1 MECTQ
6 AEAFEQY
13 IRDLR
18 VVRSISR
25 PSFPEGKA
33 PAAVLEEIQTNAL
46 RCNALMRQNEA
57 LLAQFVYDRDPASL
71 TETDIQ
77 GLSAFAGRLFNY
89 ANSEDMGVA
98 FKVHQLLL
106 AAARSREDVP
116 MIVRE
121 LYYTGITLHYMN
133 VRDEGTGINLLGDA
147 IQVYFTEAAE
157 YMSRYE
163 QLDRN
168 TRQYLIRCVG
178 NTRLGMSCG
187 THEESRRYL
196 ERFRRAMEVIQSAH
210 YHALDPEFPWES
222 YIYSMHMDR
231 MTLLTHLRQEE
242 DPEVAR
248 QVLESAE
255 YIWTHKKKHKGPDA
269 RLQNWRVPYFYAAA
283 RYHAGVGS
291 LEDVVKIL
299 LESAGSVAQD
309 DYSAEA
315 INRKLVLAA
324 YLSVYAER
332 LDDAGAQRYRAAVEQ
347 VRRSA
352 YQHLEQMPASQYP
365 RVVSSAAWELSKI
378 SSSSDETANRRM
390 LGSILAGHKPTYV
403 HSLMVAE
410 LTRALLRRQIE
421 TRPETLVGLLGCR
434 SAAEVQARREE
445 LCQTAYEC
453 GLYHDLG
460 KCAVLMY
467 IDNNARRL
475 LDEEFFCI
483 QSHPRTGAAI
493 LNRMGCGR
501 TLAPAA
507 LYHHCYYNGKGGY
520 PNDVPS
526 CPPEIKGIVDALS
539 VADSLDAATDN
550 IGRCYNLAKPF
561 RTLLEELRAQ
571 SGTRYAPNVVAL
583 FEDERFCQQLAENTD
598 AERKRVYLQV
608 YHAGSEEKE
617 TTLSII
623 ASQCHLPK
631 KGAGIRQRDKEG
643 HSFCLSQDEA
653 FPVHPAGAVQPGYL
667 ATSNSSSARRT
678 CSAVGGTASGRG

>member
-133 VRDEGTGINLLGDA
+133 IRDEGTGINLLGDA

-178 NTRLGMSCG
+178 NTRLGMSRG
-187 THEESRRYL
+187 THAESCRYL
-196 ERFRRAMEVIQSAH
+196 ERFRRAMDIIQSAH
-210 YHALDPEFPWES
+210 YHAMDPEFPWES

-248 QVLESAE
+248 QVLESA
-255 YIWTHKKKHKGPDA
+255 
-269 RLQNWRVPYFYAAA
+269 
-283 RYHAGVGS
+283 
-291 LEDVVKIL
+291 
-299 LESAGSVAQD
+299 GSVAQD

-332 LDDAGAQRYRAAVEQ
+332 LDEAGAQRYRATVEQ

-352 YQHLEQMPASQYP
+352 DQYLEQMPASQYP
-365 RVVSSAAWELSKI
+365 RVVNSAAWELSKI
-378 SSSSDETANRRM
+378 STSSDETANRRM

-410 LTRALLRRQIE
+410 LTRALLHRQIE

-483 QSHPRTGAAI
+483 QSHPRTGADI

-501 TLAPAA
+501 TLALAA

-526 CPPEIKGIVDALS
+526 CPAEIKGIVDALS

-561 RTLLEELRAQ
+561 RALLEELRAQ

-608 YHAGSEEKE
+608 YHAGSEEK
-617 TTLSII
+617 
-623 ASQCHLPK
+623 
-631 KGAGIRQRDKEG
+631 
-643 HSFCLSQDEA
+643 
-653 FPVHPAGAVQPGYL
+653 
-667 ATSNSSSARRT
+667 
-678 CSAVGGTASGRG
+678 

>member
-157 YMSRYE
+157 SMSRYE

-178 NTRLGMSCG
+178 NTRLGMSRG
-187 THEESRRYL
+187 THAESCRYL

-248 QVLESAE
+248 QVLESA
-255 YIWTHKKKHKGPDA
+255 
-269 RLQNWRVPYFYAAA
+269 
-283 RYHAGVGS
+283 
-291 LEDVVKIL
+291 
-299 LESAGSVAQD
+299 GSVAQD

-332 LDDAGAQRYRAAVEQ
+332 LDEAGAQRYRATVEQ

-352 YQHLEQMPASQYP
+352 YQYLEQMPASQYP
-365 RVVSSAAWELSKI
+365 RVVNSAAWELSKI
-378 SSSSDETANRRM
+378 NTSSDETANRRM

-410 LTRALLRRQIE
+410 LTRALLHRQIE

-445 LCQTAYEC
+445 FCQTAYEC

-526 CPPEIKGIVDALS
+526 CPAEIKGIVDALS

-561 RTLLEELRAQ
+561 HALLEELRAQ

-608 YHAGSEEKE
+608 YHAGSEEK
-617 TTLSII
+617 
-623 ASQCHLPK
+623 
-631 KGAGIRQRDKEG
+631 
-643 HSFCLSQDEA
+643 
-653 FPVHPAGAVQPGYL
+653 
-667 ATSNSSSARRT
+667 
-678 CSAVGGTASGRG
+678 

>member
-13 IRDLR
+13 IRNLR

-178 NTRLGMSCG
+178 NTRLGMSRG

-196 ERFRRAMEVIQSAH
+196 ERFRRAMDIIQSAH

-248 QVLESAE
+248 QVLESA
-255 YIWTHKKKHKGPDA
+255 
-269 RLQNWRVPYFYAAA
+269 
-283 RYHAGVGS
+283 
-291 LEDVVKIL
+291 
-299 LESAGSVAQD
+299 GSVAQD

-332 LDDAGAQRYRAAVEQ
+332 LDEAGAQRYRATVEQ

-352 YQHLEQMPASQYP
+352 YQYLEQMPASQYP
-365 RVVSSAAWELSKI
+365 RVVNSAAWELSKI
-378 SSSSDETANRRM
+378 NTSSDETANRRM

-410 LTRALLRRQIE
+410 LTRALLHRQIE

-445 LCQTAYEC
+445 FCQTAYEC

-526 CPPEIKGIVDALS
+526 CPAEIKGIVDALS

-561 RTLLEELRAQ
+561 HALLEELRAQ

-608 YHAGSEEKE
+608 YHAGSEEK
-617 TTLSII
+617 
-623 ASQCHLPK
+623 
-631 KGAGIRQRDKEG
+631 
-643 HSFCLSQDEA
+643 
-653 FPVHPAGAVQPGYL
+653 
-667 ATSNSSSARRT
+667 
-678 CSAVGGTASGRG
+678 

>member
-1 MECTQ
+1 MERTQ
-6 AEAFEQY
+6 AFEQY

-46 RCNALMRQNEA
+46 RCNTLMRQNEA

-71 TETDIQ
+71 TEEDIQ

-178 NTRLGMSCG
+178 NTRLGMSRG
-187 THEESRRYL
+187 THAESCRYL
-196 ERFRRAMEVIQSAH
+196 ERFRRAMDIIQSAH

-231 MTLLTHLRQEE
+231 MTLLPHLRQEE

-255 YIWTHKKKHKGPDA
+255 YIWGHKKKYKGQEA

-332 LDDAGAQRYRAAVEQ
+332 LDEAGAQRYRATVEQ

-352 YQHLEQMPASQYP
+352 DQYLEQMPASQYP
-365 RVVSSAAWELSKI
+365 RVVNSAAWELSKI
-378 SSSSDETANRRM
+378 NTSSDETANRRM

-410 LTRALLRRQIE
+410 LTRALLHRQIE

-445 LCQTAYEC
+445 LTERQRQVLALCYDQ
-453 GLYHDLG
+453 GLSVTE
-460 KCAVLMY
+460 A
-467 IDNNARRL
+467 ARRL
-475 LDEEFFCI
+475 GVAP
-483 QSHPRTGAAI
+483 STVSRTMQRA
-493 LNRMGCGR
+493 RHR
-501 TLAPAA
+501 
-507 LYHHCYYNGKGGY
+507 LY
-520 PNDVPS
+520 
-526 CPPEIKGIVDALS
+526 
-539 VADSLDAATDN
+539 
-550 IGRCYNLAKPF
+550 RC
-561 RTLLEELRAQ
+561 LRY
-571 SGTRYAPNVVAL
+571 GL
-583 FEDERFCQQLAENTD
+583 
-598 AERKRVYLQV
+598 
-608 YHAGSEEKE
+608 
-617 TTLSII
+617 
-623 ASQCHLPK
+623 
-631 KGAGIRQRDKEG
+631 
-643 HSFCLSQDEA
+643 
-653 FPVHPAGAVQPGYL
+653 
-667 ATSNSSSARRT
+667 
-678 CSAVGGTASGRG
+678 

>member
-57 LLAQFVYDRDPASL
+57 LLAQFVYDRDPVSL
-71 TETDIQ
+71 TEEDIQ

-178 NTRLGMSCG
+178 NTRLGMSRG
-187 THEESRRYL
+187 THAESCRYL
-196 ERFRRAMEVIQSAH
+196 ERFRRAMDIIQSAH

-248 QVLESAE
+248 QVLESA
-255 YIWTHKKKHKGPDA
+255 
-269 RLQNWRVPYFYAAA
+269 
-283 RYHAGVGS
+283 
-291 LEDVVKIL
+291 
-299 LESAGSVAQD
+299 GSVAQD

-332 LDDAGAQRYRAAVEQ
+332 LDEAGAQRYRATVEQ

-352 YQHLEQMPASQYP
+352 DQYLEQMPASQYP
-365 RVVSSAAWELSKI
+365 RVVNSAAWELSKI
-378 SSSSDETANRRM
+378 NTSSDETANRRM

-410 LTRALLRRQIE
+410 LTRALLQRQIE

-483 QSHPRTGAAI
+483 QSHPRTGADI

-501 TLAPAA
+501 TLALAA

-608 YHAGSEEKE
+608 YHAGSEEK
-617 TTLSII
+617 
-623 ASQCHLPK
+623 
-631 KGAGIRQRDKEG
+631 
-643 HSFCLSQDEA
+643 
-653 FPVHPAGAVQPGYL
+653 
-667 ATSNSSSARRT
+667 
-678 CSAVGGTASGRG
+678 

>member
-13 IRDLR
+13 IRNLR

-71 TETDIQ
+71 AETDIQ

-157 YMSRYE
+157 SMSRYE

-178 NTRLGMSCG
+178 NTRLGMSRG
-187 THEESRRYL
+187 THAESCRYL

-248 QVLESAE
+248 QVLESA
-255 YIWTHKKKHKGPDA
+255 
-269 RLQNWRVPYFYAAA
+269 
-283 RYHAGVGS
+283 
-291 LEDVVKIL
+291 
-299 LESAGSVAQD
+299 GSVAQD

-332 LDDAGAQRYRAAVEQ
+332 LDEAGAQRYRATVEQ

-352 YQHLEQMPASQYP
+352 YQYLEQMPASQYP
-365 RVVSSAAWELSKI
+365 RVVNSAAWELSKI
-378 SSSSDETANRRM
+378 NTSSDETANRRM

-410 LTRALLRRQIE
+410 LTRALLHRQIE

-445 LCQTAYEC
+445 FCQTAYEC

-526 CPPEIKGIVDALS
+526 CPAEIKGIVDALS

-561 RTLLEELRAQ
+561 HALLEELRAQ

-608 YHAGSEEKE
+608 YHAGSEEK
-617 TTLSII
+617 
-623 ASQCHLPK
+623 
-631 KGAGIRQRDKEG
+631 
-643 HSFCLSQDEA
+643 
-653 FPVHPAGAVQPGYL
+653 
-667 ATSNSSSARRT
+667 
-678 CSAVGGTASGRG
+678 

>member
-33 PAAVLEEIQTNAL
+33 PAAVLDEIQTNAL
-46 RCNALMRQNEA
+46 RCNTLMRQNEA

-71 TETDIQ
+71 TEEDIQ

-106 AAARSREDVP
+106 AAARSRENVP

-157 YMSRYE
+157 YMSQYE

-178 NTRLGMSCG
+178 NTRLGMSRG
-187 THEESRRYL
+187 THAESCRYL
-196 ERFRRAMEVIQSAH
+196 ERFRRAMDIIQSAH
-210 YHALDPEFPWES
+210 YHALDPEFLWES

-255 YIWTHKKKHKGPDA
+255 YIWGHKKKYKGQDA

-332 LDDAGAQRYRAAVEQ
+332 LDEAGAQRYRATVEQ

-352 YQHLEQMPASQYP
+352 DQYLEQMPASQYP
-365 RVVSSAAWELSKI
+365 RVVNSAAWELSKI
-378 SSSSDETANRRM
+378 NTSSDETANRRM

-410 LTRALLRRQIE
+410 LTRALLHRQIE
-421 TRPETLVGLLGCR
+421 TRPETLVG
-434 SAAEVQARREE
+434 
-445 LCQTAYEC
+445 
-453 GLYHDLG
+453 
-460 KCAVLMY
+460 
-467 IDNNARRL
+467 L

-483 QSHPRTGAAI
+483 QSHPRTGADI

-501 TLAPAA
+501 TLALAA

-608 YHAGSEEKE
+608 YHAGSEEK
-617 TTLSII
+617 
-623 ASQCHLPK
+623 
-631 KGAGIRQRDKEG
+631 
-643 HSFCLSQDEA
+643 
-653 FPVHPAGAVQPGYL
+653 
-667 ATSNSSSARRT
+667 
-678 CSAVGGTASGRG
+678 

>member
-89 ANSEDMGVA
+89 ANSEDVGVA

-178 NTRLGMSCG
+178 NTRLGMSRG
-187 THEESRRYL
+187 THAESCRYL

-255 YIWTHKKKHKGPDA
+255 YIWEHKKKHKGPDA

-332 LDDAGAQRYRAAVEQ
+332 LDEAGAQRYRATVEQ

-352 YQHLEQMPASQYP
+352 DQYLEQMPASQYP
-365 RVVSSAAWELSKI
+365 RVVNSAAWELSKI
-378 SSSSDETANRRM
+378 STSSDETANRRM

-410 LTRALLRRQIE
+410 LTRALLHRQIE
-421 TRPETLVGLLGCR
+421 TRPETLVG
-434 SAAEVQARREE
+434 
-445 LCQTAYEC
+445 
-453 GLYHDLG
+453 
-460 KCAVLMY
+460 
-467 IDNNARRL
+467 L

-483 QSHPRTGAAI
+483 QSHPRTGADI

-501 TLAPAA
+501 TLALAA

-608 YHAGSEEKE
+608 YHAGSEEK
-617 TTLSII
+617 
-623 ASQCHLPK
+623 
-631 KGAGIRQRDKEG
+631 
-643 HSFCLSQDEA
+643 
-653 FPVHPAGAVQPGYL
+653 
-667 ATSNSSSARRT
+667 
-678 CSAVGGTASGRG
+678 

>member
-33 PAAVLEEIQTNAL
+33 PTAVLEEIQTNAL

-71 TETDIQ
+71 TEEDIQ

-89 ANSEDMGVA
+89 ANSEDIGVA

-157 YMSRYE
+157 YMSQYE

-178 NTRLGMSCG
+178 NTRLGMSRG
-187 THEESRRYL
+187 THAESCRYL
-196 ERFRRAMEVIQSAH
+196 ERFRRAMDIIQSAH

-255 YIWTHKKKHKGPDA
+255 YIWGHKKKYKGQDA

-332 LDDAGAQRYRAAVEQ
+332 LDEAGAQRYRATVEQ

-352 YQHLEQMPASQYP
+352 DQYLEQMPASQYP
-365 RVVSSAAWELSKI
+365 RVVNSAAWELSKI
-378 SSSSDETANRRM
+378 STSSDETANRRM

-410 LTRALLRRQIE
+410 LTRALLQRQIE
-421 TRPETLVGLLGCR
+421 TRPETLVG
-434 SAAEVQARREE
+434 
-445 LCQTAYEC
+445 
-453 GLYHDLG
+453 
-460 KCAVLMY
+460 
-467 IDNNARRL
+467 L

-483 QSHPRTGAAI
+483 QSHPRTGADI

-501 TLAPAA
+501 TLALAA

-526 CPPEIKGIVDALS
+526 CPAEIKGIVDALS

-561 RTLLEELRAQ
+561 RTLLGELRAQ
-571 SGTRYAPNVVAL
+571 SGTRYAPTVVAL

-608 YHAGSEEKE
+608 YHAGREEK
-617 TTLSII
+617 
-623 ASQCHLPK
+623 
-631 KGAGIRQRDKEG
+631 
-643 HSFCLSQDEA
+643 
-653 FPVHPAGAVQPGYL
+653 
-667 ATSNSSSARRT
+667 
-678 CSAVGGTASGRG
+678 

>member
-33 PAAVLEEIQTNAL
+33 PTAVLEEIQTNAL

-133 VRDEGTGINLLGDA
+133 IRDEGTGINLLGDA

-178 NTRLGMSCG
+178 NTRLGMSRG
-187 THEESRRYL
+187 THAESCRYL
-196 ERFRRAMEVIQSAH
+196 ERFRRAMDIIQSAH

-248 QVLESAE
+248 QVLESA
-255 YIWTHKKKHKGPDA
+255 
-269 RLQNWRVPYFYAAA
+269 
-283 RYHAGVGS
+283 
-291 LEDVVKIL
+291 
-299 LESAGSVAQD
+299 GSVAQD

-332 LDDAGAQRYRAAVEQ
+332 LDEAGAQRYRATVEQ

-352 YQHLEQMPASQYP
+352 DQYLEQMPASQYP
-365 RVVSSAAWELSKI
+365 RVVNSAAWELSKI
-378 SSSSDETANRRM
+378 STSSDETANRRM

-410 LTRALLRRQIE
+410 LTRALLQRQIE

-483 QSHPRTGAAI
+483 QSHPRTGADI

-501 TLAPAA
+501 TLALAA

-561 RTLLEELRAQ
+561 RTLLGELRAQ

-608 YHAGSEEKE
+608 YHAGSEEK
-617 TTLSII
+617 
-623 ASQCHLPK
+623 
-631 KGAGIRQRDKEG
+631 
-643 HSFCLSQDEA
+643 
-653 FPVHPAGAVQPGYL
+653 
-667 ATSNSSSARRT
+667 
-678 CSAVGGTASGRG
+678 

>member
-121 LYYTGITLHYMN
+121 LYHTGINLHYMN

-178 NTRLGMSCG
+178 NTRLGMSRG
-187 THEESRRYL
+187 THAESCRYL
-196 ERFRRAMEVIQSAH
+196 ERFRRAMDIIQSAH

-248 QVLESAE
+248 QVLESA
-255 YIWTHKKKHKGPDA
+255 
-269 RLQNWRVPYFYAAA
+269 
-283 RYHAGVGS
+283 
-291 LEDVVKIL
+291 
-299 LESAGSVAQD
+299 GSVAQD

-332 LDDAGAQRYRAAVEQ
+332 LDEAGAQRYRTTVEQ

-352 YQHLEQMPASQYP
+352 YQYLEQMPASQYP
-365 RVVSSAAWELSKI
+365 RVVNSAAWELSKI
-378 SSSSDETANRRM
+378 NTSSDETANRRM

-410 LTRALLRRQIE
+410 LTRALLHRQIE

-460 KCAVLMY
+460 K
-467 IDNNARRL
+467 
-475 LDEEFFCI
+475 
-483 QSHPRTGAAI
+483 
-493 LNRMGCGR
+493 
-501 TLAPAA
+501 
-507 LYHHCYYNGKGGY
+507 
-520 PNDVPS
+520 
-526 CPPEIKGIVDALS
+526 
-539 VADSLDAATDN
+539 
-550 IGRCYNLAKPF
+550 
-561 RTLLEELRAQ
+561 
-571 SGTRYAPNVVAL
+571 
-583 FEDERFCQQLAENTD
+583 
-598 AERKRVYLQV
+598 
-608 YHAGSEEKE
+608 
-617 TTLSII
+617 
-623 ASQCHLPK
+623 
-631 KGAGIRQRDKEG
+631 
-643 HSFCLSQDEA
+643 
-653 FPVHPAGAVQPGYL
+653 
-667 ATSNSSSARRT
+667 
-678 CSAVGGTASGRG
+678 

>member
-33 PAAVLEEIQTNAL
+33 PAAVLGEIQTNAL

-71 TETDIQ
+71 TEEDIQ

-89 ANSEDMGVA
+89 ANSEDIGVA

-157 YMSRYE
+157 YMSQYE

-178 NTRLGMSCG
+178 NTRLGMSRG
-187 THEESRRYL
+187 THAESCRYL
-196 ERFRRAMEVIQSAH
+196 ERFRRAMDIIQSAH

-248 QVLESAE
+248 QVLESA
-255 YIWTHKKKHKGPDA
+255 
-269 RLQNWRVPYFYAAA
+269 
-283 RYHAGVGS
+283 
-291 LEDVVKIL
+291 
-299 LESAGSVAQD
+299 GSVAQD
-309 DYSAEA
+309 NYSAEA

-332 LDDAGAQRYRAAVEQ
+332 LDEAGAQRYRATVEQ

-352 YQHLEQMPASQYP
+352 DQYLEQMPASQYP
-365 RVVSSAAWELSKI
+365 RVVNSAAWELSKI
-378 SSSSDETANRRM
+378 STSSDETANRRM

-410 LTRALLRRQIE
+410 LTCALLHRQIE

-434 SAAEVQARREE
+434 SAAEVQTRREE

-483 QSHPRTGAAI
+483 QSHPRTGADI

-501 TLAPAA
+501 TLALAA

-520 PNDVPS
+520 PNDAPS

-608 YHAGSEEKE
+608 YHAGSEEK
-617 TTLSII
+617 
-623 ASQCHLPK
+623 
-631 KGAGIRQRDKEG
+631 
-643 HSFCLSQDEA
+643 
-653 FPVHPAGAVQPGYL
+653 
-667 ATSNSSSARRT
+667 
-678 CSAVGGTASGRG
+678 

>member
-46 RCNALMRQNEA
+46 RCNALLRQNEA

-157 YMSRYE
+157 SMSRYE

-178 NTRLGMSCG
+178 NTRLGMSRG
-187 THEESRRYL
+187 THAESCRYL

-248 QVLESAE
+248 QVLESA
-255 YIWTHKKKHKGPDA
+255 
-269 RLQNWRVPYFYAAA
+269 
-283 RYHAGVGS
+283 
-291 LEDVVKIL
+291 
-299 LESAGSVAQD
+299 GSVAQD

-332 LDDAGAQRYRAAVEQ
+332 LDEAGAQRYRATVEQ

-352 YQHLEQMPASQYP
+352 YQYLEQMPASQYP
-365 RVVSSAAWELSKI
+365 RVVNSAAWELSKI
-378 SSSSDETANRRM
+378 NTSSDETANRRM

-410 LTRALLRRQIE
+410 LTRALLHRQIE

-434 SAAEVQARREE
+434 SAAEVQARREA

-561 RTLLEELRAQ
+561 HALLEELRAQ

-583 FEDERFCQQLAENTD
+583 FEDGRFCQQLAENTD

-608 YHAGSEEKE
+608 YHAGSEEK
-617 TTLSII
+617 
-623 ASQCHLPK
+623 
-631 KGAGIRQRDKEG
+631 
-643 HSFCLSQDEA
+643 
-653 FPVHPAGAVQPGYL
+653 
-667 ATSNSSSARRT
+667 
-678 CSAVGGTASGRG
+678 

>member
-178 NTRLGMSCG
+178 NTRLGMSRG
-187 THEESRRYL
+187 THAESCRYL
-196 ERFRRAMEVIQSAH
+196 ERFSRAMEVIQSAH

-248 QVLESAE
+248 QVLESA
-255 YIWTHKKKHKGPDA
+255 
-269 RLQNWRVPYFYAAA
+269 
-283 RYHAGVGS
+283 
-291 LEDVVKIL
+291 
-299 LESAGSVAQD
+299 GSVAQD

-332 LDDAGAQRYRAAVEQ
+332 LDEAGAQRYRATVEQ

-352 YQHLEQMPASQYP
+352 DQYLEQMPASQYP
-365 RVVSSAAWELSKI
+365 RVVNSAAWELSKI
-378 SSSSDETANRRM
+378 NTSSDETANRRM

-410 LTRALLRRQIE
+410 LTRALLHRQIE
-421 TRPETLVGLLGCR
+421 TRPETLVGLLDCR

-483 QSHPRTGAAI
+483 QSHPRTGADI

-501 TLAPAA
+501 TLALAA

-608 YHAGSEEKE
+608 YHAGSEEK
-617 TTLSII
+617 
-623 ASQCHLPK
+623 
-631 KGAGIRQRDKEG
+631 
-643 HSFCLSQDEA
+643 
-653 FPVHPAGAVQPGYL
+653 
-667 ATSNSSSARRT
+667 
-678 CSAVGGTASGRG
+678 

>member
-13 IRDLR
+13 IRNLR

-178 NTRLGMSCG
+178 NTRLGMSRG
-187 THEESRRYL
+187 THAESCRYL
-196 ERFRRAMEVIQSAH
+196 ERFRRAMGIIQSAH

-248 QVLESAE
+248 QVLESA
-255 YIWTHKKKHKGPDA
+255 
-269 RLQNWRVPYFYAAA
+269 
-283 RYHAGVGS
+283 
-291 LEDVVKIL
+291 
-299 LESAGSVAQD
+299 GSVAQD

-332 LDDAGAQRYRAAVEQ
+332 LDEAGAQRYRATVEQ

-352 YQHLEQMPASQYP
+352 DQYLEQMPASQYP
-365 RVVSSAAWELSKI
+365 RVVNSAAWELSKI
-378 SSSSDETANRRM
+378 STSSDETANRRM

-410 LTRALLRRQIE
+410 LTRALLQRQIE

-483 QSHPRTGAAI
+483 QSHPRTGADI

-501 TLAPAA
+501 TLALAA

-608 YHAGSEEKE
+608 YHAGSEEK
-617 TTLSII
+617 
-623 ASQCHLPK
+623 
-631 KGAGIRQRDKEG
+631 
-643 HSFCLSQDEA
+643 
-653 FPVHPAGAVQPGYL
+653 
-667 ATSNSSSARRT
+667 
-678 CSAVGGTASGRG
+678 

>member
-46 RCNALMRQNEA
+46 RCNTLMRQNEA

-71 TETDIQ
+71 TEEDIQ

-178 NTRLGMSCG
+178 NTRLGMSRG
-187 THEESRRYL
+187 THAESCRYL
-196 ERFRRAMEVIQSAH
+196 ERFRRAMDIIQSAH

-231 MTLLTHLRQEE
+231 MTLLTYLRQEE

-248 QVLESAE
+248 QV
-255 YIWTHKKKHKGPDA
+255 
-269 RLQNWRVPYFYAAA
+269 
-283 RYHAGVGS
+283 
-291 LEDVVKIL
+291 

-332 LDDAGAQRYRAAVEQ
+332 LDEAGAQRYRATVEQ

-352 YQHLEQMPASQYP
+352 YQYLEQMPASQYP
-365 RVVSSAAWELSKI
+365 RVVNSAAWELSKI
-378 SSSSDETANRRM
+378 NTSSDETANRRM

-410 LTRALLRRQIE
+410 LTRALLHRQIE

-434 SAAEVQARREE
+434 SAAEVQTRREE

-608 YHAGSEEKE
+608 YHAGSEEK
-617 TTLSII
+617 
-623 ASQCHLPK
+623 
-631 KGAGIRQRDKEG
+631 
-643 HSFCLSQDEA
+643 
-653 FPVHPAGAVQPGYL
+653 
-667 ATSNSSSARRT
+667 
-678 CSAVGGTASGRG
+678 

>member
-25 PSFPEGKA
+25 PSFPDGKA

-157 YMSRYE
+157 SMSRYE

-178 NTRLGMSCG
+178 NTRLGMSRG
-187 THEESRRYL
+187 THAESCRYL

-255 YIWTHKKKHKGPDA
+255 YIWGT
-269 RLQNWRVPYFYAAA
+269 
-283 RYHAGVGS
+283 
-291 LEDVVKIL
+291 
-299 LESAGSVAQD
+299 
-309 DYSAEA
+309 
-315 INRKLVLAA
+315 
-324 YLSVYAER
+324 
-332 LDDAGAQRYRAAVEQ
+332 
-347 VRRSA
+347 RRSTRVRMRA
-352 YQHLEQMPASQYP
+352 CRTGGCPIFTPLPATMPGWAAWKTWSRSFWNRREAWRRMIILPRPSTGSWFWRPIFRSMQNVWMMREHRGIVQPWSRYAVLRISIWNRCRPAS
-365 RVVSSAAWELSKI
+365 I
-378 SSSSDETANRRM
+378 
-390 LGSILAGHKPTYV
+390 
-403 HSLMVAE
+403 
-410 LTRALLRRQIE
+410 
-421 TRPETLVGLLGCR
+421 
-434 SAAEVQARREE
+434 
-445 LCQTAYEC
+445 
-453 GLYHDLG
+453 
-460 KCAVLMY
+460 
-467 IDNNARRL
+467 
-475 LDEEFFCI
+475 
-483 QSHPRTGAAI
+483 
-493 LNRMGCGR
+493 
-501 TLAPAA
+501 
-507 LYHHCYYNGKGGY
+507 
-520 PNDVPS
+520 
-526 CPPEIKGIVDALS
+526 
-539 VADSLDAATDN
+539 
-550 IGRCYNLAKPF
+550 
-561 RTLLEELRAQ
+561 
-571 SGTRYAPNVVAL
+571 
-583 FEDERFCQQLAENTD
+583 
-598 AERKRVYLQV
+598 
-608 YHAGSEEKE
+608 
-617 TTLSII
+617 
-623 ASQCHLPK
+623 
-631 KGAGIRQRDKEG
+631 
-643 HSFCLSQDEA
+643 
-653 FPVHPAGAVQPGYL
+653 PVW
-667 ATSNSSSARRT
+667 
-678 CSAVGGTASGRG
+678 

>member
-71 TETDIQ
+71 TEEDIQ

-178 NTRLGMSCG
+178 NTRLGMSRG
-187 THEESRRYL
+187 THAESCRYL

-248 QVLESAE
+248 QVLESA
-255 YIWTHKKKHKGPDA
+255 
-269 RLQNWRVPYFYAAA
+269 
-283 RYHAGVGS
+283 
-291 LEDVVKIL
+291 
-299 LESAGSVAQD
+299 GSVAQD

-332 LDDAGAQRYRAAVEQ
+332 LDEAGAQRYRATVEQ

-352 YQHLEQMPASQYP
+352 DQYLEQMPASQYP
-365 RVVSSAAWELSKI
+365 RVVNSAAWELSKI
-378 SSSSDETANRRM
+378 NTSSDETANRRM

-410 LTRALLRRQIE
+410 LTRALLQRQIE

-483 QSHPRTGAAI
+483 QSHPRTGADI

-501 TLAPAA
+501 TLALAA

-526 CPPEIKGIVDALS
+526 CPAEIKGIVDALS

-561 RTLLEELRAQ
+561 RTLLRELRAQ

-608 YHAGSEEKE
+608 YHAGSEEK
-617 TTLSII
+617 
-623 ASQCHLPK
+623 
-631 KGAGIRQRDKEG
+631 
-643 HSFCLSQDEA
+643 
-653 FPVHPAGAVQPGYL
+653 
-667 ATSNSSSARRT
+667 
-678 CSAVGGTASGRG
+678 

>member
-13 IRDLR
+13 IRNLR

-46 RCNALMRQNEA
+46 RCNALLRQNEA

-157 YMSRYE
+157 SMSRYE

-178 NTRLGMSCG
+178 NTRLGMSRG

-196 ERFRRAMEVIQSAH
+196 ERFRRAMDIIQSAH

-332 LDDAGAQRYRAAVEQ
+332 LDDAGAQRYRATVEQ

-352 YQHLEQMPASQYP
+352 YQYLEQMPASQYP

-378 SSSSDETANRRM
+378 SSSSDETDAGQYPGRAQAD
-390 LGSILAGHKPTYV
+390 LCPLADGG
-403 HSLMVAE
+403 
-410 LTRALLRRQIE
+410 RAD
-421 TRPETLVGLLGCR
+421 PC
-434 SAAEVQARREE
+434 
-445 LCQTAYEC
+445 
-453 GLYHDLG
+453 
-460 KCAVLMY
+460 
-467 IDNNARRL
+467 
-475 LDEEFFCI
+475 
-483 QSHPRTGAAI
+483 
-493 LNRMGCGR
+493 
-501 TLAPAA
+501 PAA
-507 LYHHCYYNGKGGY
+507 SADRDKARNTGG
-520 PNDVPS
+520 PAGLQ
-526 CPPEIKGIVDALS
+526 ER
-539 VADSLDAATDN
+539 
-550 IGRCYNLAKPF
+550 GR
-561 RTLLEELRAQ
+561 
-571 SGTRYAPNVVAL
+571 
-583 FEDERFCQQLAENTD
+583 
-598 AERKRVYLQV
+598 
-608 YHAGSEEKE
+608 
-617 TTLSII
+617 
-623 ASQCHLPK
+623 
-631 KGAGIRQRDKEG
+631 GAG
-643 HSFCLSQDEA
+643 
-653 FPVHPAGAVQPGYL
+653 PAGRVLPDGL
-667 ATSNSSSARRT
+667 
-678 CSAVGGTASGRG
+678 

>member
-1 MECTQ
+1 MDAAAGSNFVNQ
-6 AEAFEQY
+6 AHP
-13 IRDLR
+13 IP
-18 VVRSISR
+18 R

-33 PAAVLEEIQTNAL
+33 PAAVLDEIQTNAL
-46 RCNALMRQNEA
+46 RCNTLMRQNEA

-71 TETDIQ
+71 TEEDIQ

-106 AAARSREDVP
+106 AAARSRENVP

-157 YMSRYE
+157 YMSQYE

-178 NTRLGMSCG
+178 NTRLGMSRG
-187 THEESRRYL
+187 THAESCRYL
-196 ERFRRAMEVIQSAH
+196 KRFRRAMDIIQSAH

-242 DPEVAR
+242 DPEVAQ

-332 LDDAGAQRYRAAVEQ
+332 LDEAGAQRYRATVEQ

-352 YQHLEQMPASQYP
+352 DQYLEQMPASQYP
-365 RVVSSAAWELSKI
+365 RVVNSAAWELSKI
-378 SSSSDETANRRM
+378 NTSSDETANRRM

-483 QSHPRTGAAI
+483 QSHPRTGADI

-501 TLAPAA
+501 TLALAA

-608 YHAGSEEKE
+608 YHAGSEEK
-617 TTLSII
+617 
-623 ASQCHLPK
+623 
-631 KGAGIRQRDKEG
+631 
-643 HSFCLSQDEA
+643 
-653 FPVHPAGAVQPGYL
+653 
-667 ATSNSSSARRT
+667 
-678 CSAVGGTASGRG
+678 

>member
-157 YMSRYE
+157 SMSRYE

-178 NTRLGMSCG
+178 NTRLGMSRG
-187 THEESRRYL
+187 THAESCRYL
-196 ERFRRAMEVIQSAH
+196 ERFRRAMDIIQSAH

-248 QVLESAE
+248 QVLESA
-255 YIWTHKKKHKGPDA
+255 
-269 RLQNWRVPYFYAAA
+269 
-283 RYHAGVGS
+283 
-291 LEDVVKIL
+291 
-299 LESAGSVAQD
+299 GSVAQD

-332 LDDAGAQRYRAAVEQ
+332 LDEAGAQRYRATVEQ

-352 YQHLEQMPASQYP
+352 YQYLEQMPASQYP
-365 RVVSSAAWELSKI
+365 RVVNSAAWELSKI
-378 SSSSDETANRRM
+378 NTSSDETANRRM

-410 LTRALLRRQIE
+410 LTRALLHRQIE

-583 FEDERFCQQLAENTD
+583 FEDERFCQLLAENTD

-608 YHAGSEEKE
+608 YHAGSEEK
-617 TTLSII
+617 
-623 ASQCHLPK
+623 
-631 KGAGIRQRDKEG
+631 
-643 HSFCLSQDEA
+643 
-653 FPVHPAGAVQPGYL
+653 
-667 ATSNSSSARRT
+667 
-678 CSAVGGTASGRG
+678 

>member
-157 YMSRYE
+157 SMSRYE

-178 NTRLGMSCG
+178 NTRLGMSRG
-187 THEESRRYL
+187 THAESCRYL

-248 QVLESAE
+248 QVLESA
-255 YIWTHKKKHKGPDA
+255 
-269 RLQNWRVPYFYAAA
+269 
-283 RYHAGVGS
+283 
-291 LEDVVKIL
+291 
-299 LESAGSVAQD
+299 GSVAQD

-332 LDDAGAQRYRAAVEQ
+332 LDDAGAQRYRATVEQ

-352 YQHLEQMPASQYP
+352 YQYLEQMPASQYP

-526 CPPEIKGIVDALS
+526 CPEEIKGIVDALS

-608 YHAGSEEKE
+608 YHAGSEEK
-617 TTLSII
+617 
-623 ASQCHLPK
+623 
-631 KGAGIRQRDKEG
+631 
-643 HSFCLSQDEA
+643 
-653 FPVHPAGAVQPGYL
+653 
-667 ATSNSSSARRT
+667 
-678 CSAVGGTASGRG
+678 

>member
-1 MECTQ
+1 MERTQ

-46 RCNALMRQNEA
+46 RCNTLMRQNEA

-71 TETDIQ
+71 TEEDIQ

-106 AAARSREDVP
+106 AAARSRKDVP

-178 NTRLGMSCG
+178 NTRLGMSRG
-187 THEESRRYL
+187 THAESCRYL
-196 ERFRRAMEVIQSAH
+196 ERFRRAMDIIQSAH

-242 DPEVAR
+242 DPEVAQ
-248 QVLESAE
+248 QV
-255 YIWTHKKKHKGPDA
+255 
-269 RLQNWRVPYFYAAA
+269 
-283 RYHAGVGS
+283 
-291 LEDVVKIL
+291 

-332 LDDAGAQRYRAAVEQ
+332 LDEAGAQRYRATVEQ

-352 YQHLEQMPASQYP
+352 YQYLEQMPASQYP
-365 RVVSSAAWELSKI
+365 RVVNSAAWELSKI
-378 SSSSDETANRRM
+378 STSSDETANRRM

-410 LTRALLRRQIE
+410 LTRALLQRQIE

-483 QSHPRTGAAI
+483 QSHPRTGADI

-501 TLAPAA
+501 TLALAA

-608 YHAGSEEKE
+608 YHAGSEEK
-617 TTLSII
+617 
-623 ASQCHLPK
+623 
-631 KGAGIRQRDKEG
+631 
-643 HSFCLSQDEA
+643 
-653 FPVHPAGAVQPGYL
+653 
-667 ATSNSSSARRT
+667 
-678 CSAVGGTASGRG
+678 

>member
-46 RCNALMRQNEA
+46 RCNTLMRQNEA

-71 TETDIQ
+71 TEEDIQ

-89 ANSEDMGVA
+89 ANSEDVGVA

-133 VRDEGTGINLLGDA
+133 IRDEATGINLLGDA

-178 NTRLGMSCG
+178 NTRLGMSRG
-187 THEESRRYL
+187 THAESCRYL
-196 ERFRRAMEVIQSAH
+196 ERFRRAMDIIQSAH

-248 QVLESAE
+248 QVLESA
-255 YIWTHKKKHKGPDA
+255 
-269 RLQNWRVPYFYAAA
+269 
-283 RYHAGVGS
+283 
-291 LEDVVKIL
+291 
-299 LESAGSVAQD
+299 GSVAQD

-315 INRKLVLAA
+315 ISRKLVLAA

-332 LDDAGAQRYRAAVEQ
+332 LDEAGAQRYRATVEQ

-352 YQHLEQMPASQYP
+352 DQYLEQMPASQYP
-365 RVVSSAAWELSKI
+365 RVVNSAAWELSKI
-378 SSSSDETANRRM
+378 STSSDETANRRM

-410 LTRALLRRQIE
+410 LTRALLHRQIE

-483 QSHPRTGAAI
+483 QSHPRTGADI

-501 TLAPAA
+501 TLALAA

-608 YHAGSEEKE
+608 YHAGSEEK
-617 TTLSII
+617 
-623 ASQCHLPK
+623 
-631 KGAGIRQRDKEG
+631 
-643 HSFCLSQDEA
+643 
-653 FPVHPAGAVQPGYL
+653 
-667 ATSNSSSARRT
+667 
-678 CSAVGGTASGRG
+678 

>member
-71 TETDIQ
+71 TEEDIQ

-89 ANSEDMGVA
+89 ANSEDIGVA

-106 AAARSREDVP
+106 AAARSRKDVP

-178 NTRLGMSCG
+178 NTRLGMSRG
-187 THEESRRYL
+187 THAESCRYL
-196 ERFRRAMEVIQSAH
+196 ERFRRAMDIIQSAH

-248 QVLESAE
+248 QVLESA
-255 YIWTHKKKHKGPDA
+255 
-269 RLQNWRVPYFYAAA
+269 
-283 RYHAGVGS
+283 
-291 LEDVVKIL
+291 
-299 LESAGSVAQD
+299 GSVAQD

-332 LDDAGAQRYRAAVEQ
+332 LDEAGAQRYRATVEQ

-352 YQHLEQMPASQYP
+352 DQYLEQMPASQYP
-365 RVVSSAAWELSKI
+365 RVVNSAAWELSKI
-378 SSSSDETANRRM
+378 STSSDETANRRM

-410 LTRALLRRQIE
+410 LTRALLQRQIE
-421 TRPETLVGLLGCR
+421 TRSETLVGLLGCR

-483 QSHPRTGAAI
+483 QSHPRTGADI

-501 TLAPAA
+501 TLALAA

-561 RTLLEELRAQ
+561 RTLLGELRAQ

-608 YHAGSEEKE
+608 YHAGSEEK
-617 TTLSII
+617 
-623 ASQCHLPK
+623 
-631 KGAGIRQRDKEG
+631 
-643 HSFCLSQDEA
+643 
-653 FPVHPAGAVQPGYL
+653 
-667 ATSNSSSARRT
+667 
-678 CSAVGGTASGRG
+678 

>member
-157 YMSRYE
+157 SMSRYE

-178 NTRLGMSCG
+178 NTRLGMSRG
-187 THEESRRYL
+187 THAESCRYL

-242 DPEVAR
+242 NPEVAR
-248 QVLESAE
+248 QV
-255 YIWTHKKKHKGPDA
+255 
-269 RLQNWRVPYFYAAA
+269 
-283 RYHAGVGS
+283 
-291 LEDVVKIL
+291 

-332 LDDAGAQRYRAAVEQ
+332 LDDAGAQRYRATVEQ

-352 YQHLEQMPASQYP
+352 YQYLEQMPASQYP
-365 RVVSSAAWELSKI
+365 RVVNSAAWELSKI
-378 SSSSDETANRRM
+378 NTSSDETANRRM

-410 LTRALLRRQIE
+410 LTRALLHRQIE

-434 SAAEVQARREE
+434 SAAEVQARREA

-608 YHAGSEEKE
+608 YHAGSEEK
-617 TTLSII
+617 
-623 ASQCHLPK
+623 
-631 KGAGIRQRDKEG
+631 
-643 HSFCLSQDEA
+643 
-653 FPVHPAGAVQPGYL
+653 
-667 ATSNSSSARRT
+667 
-678 CSAVGGTASGRG
+678 

>member
-13 IRDLR
+13 IRNLR

-157 YMSRYE
+157 SMSQYE

-178 NTRLGMSCG
+178 NTRLGMSRG
-187 THEESRRYL
+187 THAESCRYL
-196 ERFRRAMEVIQSAH
+196 ERFRRAMDIIQSAH

-248 QVLESAE
+248 QVLESA
-255 YIWTHKKKHKGPDA
+255 
-269 RLQNWRVPYFYAAA
+269 
-283 RYHAGVGS
+283 
-291 LEDVVKIL
+291 
-299 LESAGSVAQD
+299 GSVAQD

-332 LDDAGAQRYRAAVEQ
+332 LDDAGAQRYRATVEQ

-352 YQHLEQMPASQYP
+352 YQYLEQMPASQYP
-365 RVVSSAAWELSKI
+365 RVVNSAAWELSKI
-378 SSSSDETANRRM
+378 STSSDETANRRM

-410 LTRALLRRQIE
+410 LTRALLHRQIE

-483 QSHPRTGAAI
+483 QSHPRTGADI

-501 TLAPAA
+501 TLALAA

-520 PNDVPS
+520 PNDVPF

-608 YHAGSEEKE
+608 YHAGREEK
-617 TTLSII
+617 
-623 ASQCHLPK
+623 
-631 KGAGIRQRDKEG
+631 
-643 HSFCLSQDEA
+643 
-653 FPVHPAGAVQPGYL
+653 
-667 ATSNSSSARRT
+667 
-678 CSAVGGTASGRG
+678 

>member
-1 MECTQ
+1 MERTQ

-33 PAAVLEEIQTNAL
+33 PAAVLEEIQSNAL
-46 RCNALMRQNEA
+46 RCNTLMRQNEA

-71 TETDIQ
+71 TEEDIQ

-157 YMSRYE
+157 SMSRYE

-178 NTRLGMSCG
+178 NTRLGMSRG
-187 THEESRRYL
+187 THAESCRYL
-196 ERFRRAMEVIQSAH
+196 ERFRRAMDIIQSAH

-248 QVLESAE
+248 QVLESA
-255 YIWTHKKKHKGPDA
+255 
-269 RLQNWRVPYFYAAA
+269 
-283 RYHAGVGS
+283 
-291 LEDVVKIL
+291 
-299 LESAGSVAQD
+299 GSVAQD

-315 INRKLVLAA
+315 ISRKLVLAA

-332 LDDAGAQRYRAAVEQ
+332 LDEAGAQRYRATVEQ

-352 YQHLEQMPASQYP
+352 YQYLEQMPASQYP
-365 RVVSSAAWELSKI
+365 RVVNSAAWELSKI
-378 SSSSDETANRRM
+378 STSSDETANRRM

-410 LTRALLRRQIE
+410 LTRALLHRQIE

-434 SAAEVQARREE
+434 SAAEVQTRREE

-483 QSHPRTGAAI
+483 QSHPRTGADI

-501 TLAPAA
+501 TLALAA

-526 CPPEIKGIVDALS
+526 CPEEIKGIVDALS

-608 YHAGSEEKE
+608 YHAGSEEK
-617 TTLSII
+617 
-623 ASQCHLPK
+623 
-631 KGAGIRQRDKEG
+631 
-643 HSFCLSQDEA
+643 
-653 FPVHPAGAVQPGYL
+653 
-667 ATSNSSSARRT
+667 
-678 CSAVGGTASGRG
+678 

>member
-157 YMSRYE
+157 SMSRYE

-178 NTRLGMSCG
+178 NTRLGMSRG
-187 THEESRRYL
+187 THAESCRYL

-248 QVLESAE
+248 QVLESA
-255 YIWTHKKKHKGPDA
+255 
-269 RLQNWRVPYFYAAA
+269 
-283 RYHAGVGS
+283 
-291 LEDVVKIL
+291 
-299 LESAGSVAQD
+299 GSVAQD

-332 LDDAGAQRYRAAVEQ
+332 LDEAGAQRYRATVEQ

-352 YQHLEQMPASQYP
+352 YQYLEQMPASQYP
-365 RVVSSAAWELSKI
+365 RVVNSAAWELSKI
-378 SSSSDETANRRM
+378 NTSSDETANRRM

-526 CPPEIKGIVDALS
+526 CPEEIKGIVDALS

-608 YHAGSEEKE
+608 YHAGSEEK
-617 TTLSII
+617 
-623 ASQCHLPK
+623 
-631 KGAGIRQRDKEG
+631 
-643 HSFCLSQDEA
+643 
-653 FPVHPAGAVQPGYL
+653 
-667 ATSNSSSARRT
+667 
-678 CSAVGGTASGRG
+678 